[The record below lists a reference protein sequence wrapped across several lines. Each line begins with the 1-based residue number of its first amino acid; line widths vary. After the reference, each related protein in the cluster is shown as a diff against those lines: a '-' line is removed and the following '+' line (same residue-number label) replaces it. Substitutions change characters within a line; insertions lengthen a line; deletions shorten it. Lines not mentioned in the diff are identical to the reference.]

1 MKAYLDILK
10 DVLENGVEKENRTGI
25 NTISIPGATFRHDMS
40 EGFPLLTTKK
50 VYIKGV
56 LSEVEFFLKGIT
68 DKKWLQDRNNHIWD
82 QWCSPLKVKYGHDE
96 ETKQKMLLE
105 RDLGP
110 IYGFQWR
117 HFGAEY
123 ISFDSDY
130 TNKGIDQIQILIDTI
145 KSNPTDRRML
155 VTAWNPMDLDKMAL
169 PPCHYGFQVT
179 VTDGKLNLFWNQRS
193 ADMPL
198 GIPFNIAS
206 YATLLHLLAKEC
218 NLKEGIL
225 MGFWGDVHIYMNQL
239 EGVKTQLDRKPKE
252 LPSVVTNDF
261 KSIFDWEYTDTEFI
275 NYDPD
280 PTIKFELAV

>member
-25 NTISIPGATFRHDMS
+25 NTLSIPGATFRHDMS

-82 QWCSPLKVKYGHDE
+82 QWCSPLRVKYGHDE
-96 ETKQKMLLE
+96 KTKQKMLLE

-123 ISFDSDY
+123 TSFDADY
-130 TNKGIDQIQILIDTI
+130 TNKGVDQIQILIDTI
-145 KSNPTDRRML
+145 KKNPTDRRML
-155 VTAWNPMDLDKMAL
+155 VTAWNPMDLEKMAL
-169 PPCHYGFQVT
+169 PPCHYSFQVT

-206 YATLLHLLAKEC
+206 YATLLHLLANEC

-239 EGVKTQLDRKPKE
+239 EGVKTQLGRKPKA
-252 LPSVVTNDF
+252 LPSVVTKDF
-261 KSIFDWEYTDTEFI
+261 KSIFDWEYTDTEFL